1 MPAGA
6 SPVVLKAPIPGGEG
20 SRQTHLFMKEE
31 GASSTNRVEETP
43 EAARKQ
49 PEPDLSEY
57 RIEDWATLG
66 LFWFL
71 AIVVFLQ
78 FFTRYALNDSLA
90 WTEEIARY
98 LLTCVAFLGGS
109 LAVRRHTHI
118 HVEFMYLY
126 FPRGLAR
133 VLSPLVDFIRV
144 AFFGYGTWLC
154 WKVTLIMQTQ
164 PMVVVDWPMSII
176 YGICTLGFAL
186 MTLRAVQV
194 AVRNWRTGSS
204 VLLRV
209 QEEGRH
215 Q

>member
-1 MPAGA
+1 M
-6 SPVVLKAPIPGGEG
+6 APPGGMEFSMQEEDG
-20 SRQTHLFMKEE
+20 RVKES
-31 GASSTNRVEETP
+31 GEENL
-43 EAARKQ
+43 EAGKKE
-49 PEPDLSEY
+49 PEPDLSDY

-66 LFWFL
+66 LFWVL

-109 LAVRRHTHI
+109 LAVRRYTHI
-118 HVEFMYLY
+118 HVEFLYLY

>member
-1 MPAGA
+1 MRKDQGDRAVNP
-6 SPVVLKAPIPGGEG
+6 
-20 SRQTHLFMKEE
+20 
-31 GASSTNRVEETP
+31 VEENTGV
-43 EAARKQ
+43 EKKAS
-49 PEPDLSEY
+49 EPDLSVY

-66 LFWFL
+66 LFWVL

-78 FFTRYALNDSLA
+78 FFTRYALNDPLA

-98 LLTCVAFLGGS
+98 LLTSVAFLGGS
-109 LAVRRHTHI
+109 LAVRRQTHI
-118 HVEFMYLY
+118 HVEFLYLY

-133 VLSPLVDFIRV
+133 VLSPLVDILRV
-144 AFFGYGTWLC
+144 SFFGYATWLC
-154 WKVTLIMQTQ
+154 WKVTLIMRTQ

-176 YGICTLGFAL
+176 YGICTLGFVL
-186 MTLRAVQV
+186 MTARAIQV

>member
-1 MPAGA
+1 MEFSMQEEDGRVKESGEENLEAG
-6 SPVVLKAPIPGGEG
+6 K
-20 SRQTHLFMKEE
+20 KE
-31 GASSTNRVEETP
+31 
-43 EAARKQ
+43 
-49 PEPDLSEY
+49 PEPDLSDY

-66 LFWFL
+66 LFWVL

-109 LAVRRHTHI
+109 LAVRRYTHI
-118 HVEFMYLY
+118 HVEFLYLY

>member
-1 MPAGA
+1 MAQQDGTSMREEDGRTKALDEEILAAG
-6 SPVVLKAPIPGGEG
+6 KKG
-20 SRQTHLFMKEE
+20 
-31 GASSTNRVEETP
+31 
-43 EAARKQ
+43 
-49 PEPDLSEY
+49 PEPDLSDY

-66 LFWFL
+66 LFWLL

-78 FFTRYALNDSLA
+78 FFTRYALNDPLA

-118 HVEFMYLY
+118 HVEFLYLY

-133 VLSPLVDFIRV
+133 MLSPLVDFIRV

-176 YGICTLGFAL
+176 YGTCALGFAL
-186 MTLRAVQV
+186 MTLRAIQV
-194 AVRNWRTGSS
+194 AARNWRTGSS

>member
-1 MPAGA
+1 MRAAVLALTAG
-6 SPVVLKAPIPGGEG
+6 L
-20 SRQTHLFMKEE
+20 R
-31 GASSTNRVEETP
+31 
-43 EAARKQ
+43 AARAAPWASTMKDEAYSG
-49 PEPDLSEY
+49 PNLGDVIIGAVDDEAEPDLSDY

-66 LFWFL
+66 LFWLL

-109 LAVRRHTHI
+109 LAVRRYTHI
-118 HVEFMYLY
+118 HVEFLYLY

-186 MTLRAVQV
+186 MTLRAIQV